1 MRAKTMQRDERRQKW
16 SALRVPI
23 YNYRGMTAS
32 GRATKGSFNAESLP
46 AARAQM
52 RTEGI
57 FLTEISQSKEIEDIA
72 PRKNTDRLQIDLSFL
87 RGIPA
92 LERALATRQLATL
105 VSAGIPL
112 VEALTALVAQSEH
125 AGMRALLGKVRERVN
140 EGSSLGDALQSTGQ
154 FDTLYISM
162 VRAGEAGGALDVV
175 LERIADYLESQVT
188 LANKVSSILI
198 YPAVMLLFAG
208 GVVTALVTV
217 VLPQITGLLLSLD
230 QELPFYTVWIIAIS
244 NFARSW
250 WWAVLLAMGAGFMFF
265 RSVIATD
272 RGRAIYD
279 RLCLRL
285 PVIGRIIRVVAIAR
299 FSRTLSTLLS
309 SGVSIVKA
317 LEISQHVTRNA
328 VISEAIHSAR
338 TSVIEGATLAAPLRA
353 SGQFPPMVI
362 TMIEVGERSG
372 EVDAMLNRVADTY
385 DQQVEN
391 SISKLTSLLEPLL
404 ILLMVGIV
412 LVIILATL
420 MPLLEITNSMH

>member
-1 MRAKTMQRDERRQKW
+1 M
-16 SALRVPI
+16 PI
-23 YNYRGMTAS
+23 YNYKGMTSA
-32 GRATKGSFNAESLP
+32 GRATKGSFNAENLP
-46 AARAQM
+46 AARARM

-57 FLTEISQSKEIEDIA
+57 FLTEITQTKEIEDIV
-72 PRKNTDRLQIDLSFL
+72 PRKSTDRFEIDLSFL

-92 LERALATRQLATL
+92 LERAMATRQLSTL

-112 VEALTALVAQSEH
+112 VEALSAIVAQCEH
-125 AGMRALLGKVRERVN
+125 TGMRSLLGKVRDRVN

-154 FDTLYISM
+154 FDTLYVSM
-162 VRAGEAGGALDVV
+162 VRAGEAGGALAVV

-188 LANKVSSILI
+188 LANKVTSILV
-198 YPAVMLLFAG
+198 YPAFMLLFAG
-208 GVVTALVTV
+208 GVVMALVTV
-217 VLPQITGLLLSLD
+217 VLPQITGLLLSLN

-244 NFARSW
+244 DFTRSW
-250 WWAVLLAMGAGFMFF
+250 WWAVLLAMMAGFVLF
-265 RSVIATD
+265 RSAIATE
-272 RGRAIYD
+272 RGREIYD
-279 RLCLRL
+279 RTSLRL
-285 PVIGRIIRVVAIAR
+285 PVIGRIVRVVSIAR

-317 LEISQHVTRNA
+317 LEISQHVTRNV
-328 VISEAIHSAR
+328 VISEAIRSAR

-362 TMIEVGERSG
+362 TMIEVGERGG
-372 EVDAMLNRVADTY
+372 EVGAMLNRVADTY
-385 DQQVEN
+385 DEQVEN

-420 MPLLEITNSMH
+420 MPLLEITNSMQ

>member
-1 MRAKTMQRDERRQKW
+1 
-16 SALRVPI
+16 VPI
-23 YNYRGMTAS
+23 YTYKGMTSA
-32 GRATKGSFNAESLP
+32 GRATKGSLNAESLS
-46 AARAQM
+46 AAQARV
-52 RTEGI
+52 RSEGV
-57 FLTEISQSKEIEDIA
+57 FLTEIEQTKEVEDVKKSSD
-72 PRKNTDRLQIDLSFL
+72 KNRFEIDLSFL

-92 LERALATRQLATL
+92 LERAMATRQLATL

-112 VEALTALVAQSEH
+112 VEALTALVAQCEH
-125 AGMRALLGKVRERVN
+125 AGLRALLGKVRNRVN
-140 EGSSLGDALQSTGQ
+140 EGSSLGDALSATGQ
-154 FDTLYISM
+154 FDTLYVSM

-175 LERIADYLESQVT
+175 LERVADYLESQVT

-230 QELPFYTVWIIAIS
+230 QELPFYTIWIIALS
-244 NFARSW
+244 DFARSY
-250 WWAVLLAMGAGFMFF
+250 WWAVLIAMIAASLAF
-265 RSVIATD
+265 RSVLATA
-272 RGRAIYD
+272 RGRATYD

-285 PVIGRIIRVVAIAR
+285 PVIGRIVRTVAIAR

-309 SGVSIVKA
+309 SGVGIVQA
-317 LEISQHVTRNA
+317 LEISKHVAQNI
-328 VISEAIHSAR
+328 VIRDAINDAR
-338 TSVIEGATLAAPLRA
+338 TSVLEGASLAAPLRS

-362 TMIEVGERSG
+362 TMIEVGERGG
-372 EVDAMLNRVADTY
+372 EVHSMLARVADTY
-385 DQQVEN
+385 DEQVEN

-420 MPLLEITNSMH
+420 MPLLEITNSMN

>member
-1 MRAKTMQRDERRQKW
+1 M
-16 SALRVPI
+16 PI
-23 YNYRGMTAS
+23 YSYKGMTAS
-32 GRATKGSFNAESLP
+32 GRPTKGTLNAETLP
-46 AARAQM
+46 AARARM
-52 RTEGI
+52 RNEGI
-57 FLTEISQSKEIEDIA
+57 FLTEISQTKEVEDVDSR
-72 PRKNTDRLQIDLSFL
+72 RKNTNRLQIDLSFL

-105 VSAGIPL
+105 VGAGIPL
-112 VEALTALVAQSEH
+112 VEALSALVEQCEH
-125 AGMRALLGKVRERVN
+125 SGMRSLLGKVRNRVN
-140 EGSSLGDALQSTGQ
+140 EGSSLGDALQATGQ
-154 FDTLYISM
+154 FDTLYVSM
-162 VRAGEAGGALDVV
+162 VRAGEAGGALGVI
-175 LERIADYLESQVT
+175 LERVADYLESQVT

-244 NFARSW
+244 DFARSW
-250 WWAVLLAMGAGFMFF
+250 WWAVLLAMMAAFIAL
-265 RSVIATD
+265 RSVIATS

-279 RLCLRL
+279 RGVLRL
-285 PVIGRIIRVVAIAR
+285 PVIGRIARVVSIAR

-309 SGVSIVKA
+309 SGVGIVQA
-317 LEISQHVTRNA
+317 LEISQHVAKNF
-328 VISEAIHSAR
+328 VIGEAIRDAR
-338 TSVIEGATLAAPLRA
+338 TSVLEGASLAAPLKT
-353 SGQFPPMVI
+353 SGQFPAMVI
-362 TMIEVGERSG
+362 TMIEVGERGG
-372 EVDAMLNRVADTY
+372 EVDTMLNRVADTY
-385 DQQVEN
+385 DEQVEN

>member
-1 MRAKTMQRDERRQKW
+1 
-16 SALRVPI
+16 VPI
-23 YNYRGMTAS
+23 YNYKGMTSA
-32 GRATKGSFNAESLP
+32 GQATKGAFNAESMT
-46 AARAQM
+46 AARARM
-52 RTEGI
+52 RSEGV
-57 FLTEISQSKEIEDIA
+57 FLTEITQSKESEDIA
-72 PRKNTDRLQIDLSFL
+72 PRKSTDRFQIDLSFL

-92 LERALATRQLATL
+92 LERAMATRQLATL

-112 VEALTALVAQSEH
+112 VEALSALVAQCEH
-125 AGMRALLGKVRERVN
+125 AGLRSLLGKVRERVN

-154 FDTLYISM
+154 YDVLYVSM

-188 LANKVSSILI
+188 LANKVTSILI

-208 GVVTALVTV
+208 GVVMALVTV

-244 NFARSW
+244 DFTRSW
-250 WWAVLLAMGAGFMFF
+250 WWAVLLAMMVGFVVF
-265 RSVIATD
+265 RSAIATE
-272 RGRAIYD
+272 RGREVYD
-279 RLCLRL
+279 RVCLRL
-285 PVIGRIIRVVAIAR
+285 PVIGRIVRVVSIAR
-299 FSRTLSTLLS
+299 FSRTLSTLLT

-317 LEISQHVTRNA
+317 LEISQHVTRNV
-328 VISEAIHSAR
+328 VISEAIRGAR

-362 TMIEVGERSG
+362 TMIEVGERGG
-372 EVDAMLNRVADTY
+372 EVGAMLNRVADTY
-385 DQQVEN
+385 DEQVEN
-391 SISKLTSLLEPLL
+391 SISKLTSLLEPML